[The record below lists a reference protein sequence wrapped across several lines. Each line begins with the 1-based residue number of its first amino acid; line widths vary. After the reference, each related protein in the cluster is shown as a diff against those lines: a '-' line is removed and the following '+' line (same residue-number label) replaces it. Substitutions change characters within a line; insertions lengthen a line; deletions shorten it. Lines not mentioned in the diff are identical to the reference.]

1 MMTPGSEEN
10 EEPAFGEMHLPSV
23 QKKRA
28 RTLDSVIS
36 TLTERKSSKHA
47 DPGGMALP
55 VFRSDPDGDVLISC
69 VDWNCN
75 CNVALHSRM
84 AFRGQSYRR
93 IGGAGRSAASRLY
106 HQQQLQLQ
114 LQQQQHHLQLLQ
126 QQQQQHLHH
135 ANGGGGGLGSTT
147 AAHSY
152 KCKPRNRHGES
163 GSTPRGSL
171 ASKMHHSTNGG
182 GGGGSC
188 GVGFGSDQKAVG
200 AQNDIKEFAEYFKR
214 RRFELGYTQKDVA
227 AALADEYRDIEY
239 TQPSIAKFEHLHF
252 SPNRLT
258 QMRNRLQKWL
268 DEAERIHGAATA
280 AAAAAA
286 AAAAISSG
294 LKSNSDHPVV
304 VVNGHS
310 QAEPLNGYS
319 SLNNNNN
326 NNNSA
331 DNNRIIIG
339 NNCNDDDDDD
349 DDDGDQLNGT

>member
-1 MMTPGSEEN
+1 MTPGSEEN

-93 IGGAGRSAASRLY
+93 IGGAGRSAA
-106 HQQQLQLQ
+106 
-114 LQQQQHHLQLLQ
+114 
-126 QQQQQHLHH
+126 
-135 ANGGGGGLGSTT
+135 
-147 AAHSY
+147 
-152 KCKPRNRHGES
+152 K
-163 GSTPRGSL
+163 
-171 ASKMHHSTNGG
+171 
-182 GGGGSC
+182 
-188 GVGFGSDQKAVG
+188 
-200 AQNDIKEFAEYFKR
+200 FAEYFKR

-349 DDDGDQLNGT
+349 DDDDGDQLNGT